1 MSLLGFLLS
10 NPANS
15 EPHGLAEG
23 LGGRGGGGGRGR
35 RRGGE
40 LIKASGRSGKVLGSL
55 HSIRSPGA
63 EVAVS
68 CSSWIRSAR
77 YYLIFCGL
85 QPGGWRDR
93 GERGEGVE

>member
-15 EPHGLAEG
+15 EPHGLAG
-23 LGGRGGGGGRGR
+23 VAVGGGRGGE
-35 RRGGE
+35 GE
-40 LIKASGRSGKVLGSL
+40 AAGEKLIKASGRSGKVLGSL